1 MKSSNITFQILLN
14 SLNKVFLI
22 PDSFQNGPSRLPLL
36 LKCFSSSLSIILIYV
51 NNSLKDFQSKT
62 ELFTDDKTFLLS
74 VTDNRNN
81 NTEQLCNDQVGINR
95 CTLQQKTSFNLH
107 LQKQVKEVKSS
118 LIDKSINHCVKS
130 VLFSNPYFPAFGL
143 NTEGHPVFLPIHSK
157 CGKIRTRKTPNTNTF
172 HAINDPP
179 SYSQ

>member
-22 PDSFQNGPSRLPLL
+22 PDSFQNGLSRLPLL

-81 NTEQLCNDQVGINR
+81 NTE
-95 CTLQQKTSFNLH
+95 
-107 LQKQVKEVKSS
+107 
-118 LIDKSINHCVKS
+118 
-130 VLFSNPYFPAFGL
+130 
-143 NTEGHPVFLPIHSK
+143 
-157 CGKIRTRKTPNTNTF
+157 
-172 HAINDPP
+172 
-179 SYSQ
+179 